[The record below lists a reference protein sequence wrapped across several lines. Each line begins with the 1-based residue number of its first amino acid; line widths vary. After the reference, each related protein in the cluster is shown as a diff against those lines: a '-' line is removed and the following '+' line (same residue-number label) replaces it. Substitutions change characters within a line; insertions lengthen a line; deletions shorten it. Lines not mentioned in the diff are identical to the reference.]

1 MLTLLLGRSGAGGGA
16 GLHRAAAVSAH
27 PRLRP
32 RAALPGLHLAPRSR
46 PPAPRHRRHPLHPP
60 RQHTIAHI
68 SVSRE
73 TRFNHNMNLCSQAFL
88 LFVPRPQKWERVAE
102 MSSSAKRVYRDA
114 VVPRRGRVRAPL
126 PVRWVTS
133 ASGQPP
139 HGPHPD
145 PRSIELKGMR
155 TQQEVFYFTKWKN
168 VVDNGSCHTR
178 GATLILH
185 SRKYVI

>member
-1 MLTLLLGRSGAGGGA
+1 MLLLLGRSGAGGGA
-16 GLHRAAAVSAH
+16 GLHRVAAVSAH

-73 TRFNHNMNLCSQAFL
+73 TRFNNNINLCSQAFL

-126 PVRWVTS
+126 PVRWVPVPVTS
-133 ASGQPP
+133 GRPP
-139 HGPHPD
+139 HSPHHPD
-145 PRSIELKGMR
+145 PRRSLHPDR
-155 TQQEVFYFTKWKN
+155 ADVPAAPRPRHQPALRV
-168 VVDNGSCHTR
+168 C
-178 GATLILH
+178 GAE
-185 SRKYVI
+185 